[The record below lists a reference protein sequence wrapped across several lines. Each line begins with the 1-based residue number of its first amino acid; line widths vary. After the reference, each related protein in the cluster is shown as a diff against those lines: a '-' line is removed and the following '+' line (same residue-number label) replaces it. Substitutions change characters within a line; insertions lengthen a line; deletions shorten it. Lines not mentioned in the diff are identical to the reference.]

1 MKFEFIPKVF
11 ISTPMNG
18 KNRAEIEKEMDR
30 LLAQAAKTV
39 EEGEPHFEAVE
50 VVPSLL
56 PEEFVETHSP
66 LNCLVVSLH
75 CLAEAHIAIFGKG
88 WKEARGCRIEHQC
101 ATDYEIPV
109 VIEENDDGTF
119 TVVRNI
125 LAKKGE

>member
-1 MKFEFIPKVF
+1 MKFEFMPKVF

-18 KNRAEIEKEMDR
+18 KNRAEIGKEMDR
-30 LLAQAAKTV
+30 LLAHAAKV
-39 EEGEPHFEAVE
+39 VGESEPCFEGVE
-50 VVPSLL
+50 VIPSLL

-66 LNCLVVSLH
+66 FICLVVSLH

-101 ATDYEIPV
+101 AVDYEIPV

-119 TVVRNI
+119 TVVRNTF
-125 LAKKGE
+125 A